1 MSDHRQL
8 MQRIAEQRDRA
19 AFAQLF
25 SDFAPR
31 IAAFLRSRGSPS
43 DQAEELAQEVLLFAW
58 HRADR
63 FDGARAAVATW
74 LFTIARNKQIDRVRK
89 LSRPEP
95 RPEEL
100 TVTPSGEV
108 APDRAVW
115 VQARSKRVERALG
128 SLPEEQA
135 VILRATYYEGRTQK
149 EFAEEQGL
157 ALGTVKSRTRLAFQR
172 LRAVL
177 DEEITLS

>member
-1 MSDHRQL
+1 
-8 MQRIAEQRDRA
+8 MQRIAEQRDRQ
-19 AFAQLF
+19 AFAELF
-25 SDFAPR
+25 SAYAPR
-31 IAAFLRSRGSPS
+31 IAAFLRSRGSPR

-63 FDGARAAVATW
+63 FDGARASVSTW
-74 LFTIARNKQIDRVRK
+74 LFTIARNKQVDRVRK

-100 TVTPSGEV
+100 TVTPSGQA
-108 APDRAVW
+108 APDRAAW
-115 VQARSKRVERALG
+115 VQARSRRVERALET
-128 SLPEEQA
+128 LPPEQA
-135 VILRATYYEGRTQK
+135 VILRATYFEGRTQK
-149 EFAEEQGL
+149 QFAEDQGL

-172 LRAVL
+172 LRSVL